1 MRGKRPNIERAKDT
15 KKAVGLIWQNLLPF
29 KFKIIIIFIFVIL
42 TGFFSLISPYILSI
56 AIDRY
61 IETPDLTGLT
71 KISIF
76 LFFIFIFRSLFSF
89 FQSFEM
95 VKVSQ
100 TILKNMRTTLFSH
113 IQNLTF
119 RVIEKMKKGDILSRI
134 SNDIE
139 NINNFLTS
147 GFSELAS
154 NIVFIIGTVFI
165 MMLLNWKLALVS
177 LSIIPI
183 IVLVT
188 SVMTRWTR
196 KAYRKNQ
203 KVVGELS
210 GFLEENL
217 TGIRTIKSFGRE
229 EYIVSQ
235 FNLINNR
242 ARKIEF
248 KAELASLI
256 LPPTLQSLS
265 GIGIGLVVLLGSI
278 LVLKGHAS
286 IGALAGII
294 IYTRR
299 FFHPFRAL
307 AALYNQLQSAL
318 AGIERIRE
326 IQIHKVESD
335 PETAEE
341 ISNVQGNISIEDVHF
356 SYDNSNEVLKKINID
371 IKAGHTLALVG
382 PTGAG
387 KTTIVKLIS
396 RFYEPDS
403 GRIKIDEKDFSNLK
417 KKSYRKNISV
427 VLQEPFIF
435 SRSIRDNLKYG
446 NHNSTDEEMFAA
458 SKIANAHHFI
468 KNLPEGYDTI
478 ISEEATNISSGER
491 QLISIARALL
501 ADRPI
506 IILDEATSN
515 VDTRTEKSIQDA
527 LSKLS
532 KNKTSIVIAHRLSTI
547 KNADLIVVIENGK
560 IVEHG
565 KHHDLMKKKG
575 SYFNMY
581 TSNENY

>member
-1 MRGKRPNIERAKDT
+1 MRGRKPNIEKAKDT
-15 KKAVGLIWQNLLPF
+15 KKAVGLIWQNLLPY
-29 KFKIIIIFIFVIL
+29 KFQIIVIFIFVIL

-61 IETPDLTGLT
+61 IRTSDLNGLT

-100 TILKNMRTTLFSH
+100 NILKNMRITVFSH

-119 RVIEKMKKGDILSRI
+119 RVIEKMKKGDLLSRI

-154 NIVFIIGTVFI
+154 NILFIIGVVII
-165 MMLLNWKLALVS
+165 MMLLSWKLALVS
-177 LSIIPI
+177 LSIIPL

-188 SVMTRWTR
+188 SFMTRWTR
-196 KAYRKNQ
+196 KVYRKNQ

-229 EYIVSQ
+229 EYTTSK
-235 FNLINNR
+235 FKLINNR

-248 KAELASLI
+248 KAEIAALI
-256 LPPTLQSLS
+256 LPPTLHSLS
-265 GIGIGLVVLLGSI
+265 GVGIGLVVLLGSI

-307 AALYNQLQSAL
+307 ASLYNQLQSAL

-326 IQIHKVESD
+326 IQIQKVESD
-335 PETAEE
+335 PETAKE
-341 ISNVQGNISIEDVHF
+341 ISNVKGNISIDDIHF
-356 SYDNSNEVLKKINID
+356 SYDNSHEVLRKININ
-371 IKAGHTLALVG
+371 IRAGHTLALVG

-403 GRIKIDEKDFSNLK
+403 GKIIIDEKNFSDLK

-446 NHNSTDEEMFAA
+446 NHNSTDEEMIAS

-478 ISEEATNISSGER
+478 ISEESSNISAGER
-491 QLISIARALL
+491 QLLSIARALL

-547 KNADLIVVIENGK
+547 KNADIIVVIENGK

-565 KHHDLMKKKG
+565 RHHALMEKKG
-575 SYFNMY
+575 SYFKMY
-581 TSNENY
+581 TY

>member
-15 KKAVGLIWQNLLPF
+15 KKAVGLIWHNLLPY
-29 KFKIIIIFIFVIL
+29 KFKIIVIFLFVIL

-61 IETPDLTGLT
+61 IETPDLAGLT

-100 TILKNMRTTLFSH
+100 KILKNMRITLFSH
-113 IQNLTF
+113 IQNLTY
-119 RVIEKMKKGDILSRI
+119 RVIEKMKKGDLLSRI

-154 NIVFIIGTVFI
+154 NIIFIIGVVFI

-183 IVLVT
+183 IILVT
-188 SVMTRWTR
+188 SFMTRWTR
-196 KAYRKNQ
+196 EAYRKNQ

-229 EYIVSQ
+229 DYVISK

-256 LPPTLQSLS
+256 LPPTLHSLS

-299 FFHPFRAL
+299 FFQPFRAL

-326 IQIHKVESD
+326 IQIQNIESD

-341 ISNVQGNISIEDVHF
+341 ISNVQGNISIDDVHF

-371 IKAGHTLALVG
+371 IRAGHTLALVG

-417 KKSYRKNISV
+417 KKPYRKNISV

-446 NHNSTDEEMFAA
+446 NHNSSDEEMIAA

-478 ISEEATNISSGER
+478 ISEESSNISSGER

-515 VDTRTEKSIQDA
+515 VDTLTEKSIQDA

-532 KNKTSIVIAHRLSTI
+532 KNKTNIVIAHRLSTI
-547 KNADLIVVIENGK
+547 KNADIIVVIENGK
-560 IVEHG
+560 IVEQG
-565 KHHDLMKKKG
+565 KHHDLMEKKG
-575 SYFNMY
+575 FYFKMY
-581 TSNENY
+581 TSDENY